1 MRHTT
6 AFTGLLLLL
15 VALRGLPSAHGDEL
29 VQVTPH
35 RAAAGLKSNEDTPPL
50 LGFLARPAGPGRF
63 PAVILLHAC
72 TGFSEHDT
80 AAAAA
85 LKSWGYVALALDTLG
100 DANMCA
106 EGGGAVAE
114 VFDAY
119 AALRYLTAQS
129 FVAGNRVAVMGYSM
143 GGIAALLAVDKD
155 GIGRPHEASFR
166 AAVTYYPLCQFS
178 TGILTTPTLI
188 LIGERDDW
196 ASADACR
203 KLAAH
208 ESDIGVTRVA
218 GTGASVDLIVYP
230 DATHAFDFKLPTR
243 RNLGH
248 FEQYNEEAARDAE
261 IRVRAFLR
269 QQLGDQPE
277 TPDTPNEP
285 AQSGAE
291 IRH

>member
-1 MRHTT
+1 M

-15 VALRGLPSAHGDEL
+15 AALWGLPSAYCDEL
-29 VQVTPH
+29 VQVTLH
-35 RAAAGLKSNEDTPPL
+35 RTAGELKSSENTSPL

-85 LKSWGYVALALDTLG
+85 LKSWGYVALALDSLG

-106 EGGGAVAE
+106 GGGGVTAE
-114 VFDAY
+114 LFDAY
-119 AALRYLTAQS
+119 AALHYLTAQS
-129 FVAGNRVAVMGYSM
+129 FVAGNRIAVMGYSM
-143 GGIAALLAVDKD
+143 GGIAALEAVDKD

-178 TGILTTPTLI
+178 TGNLTAPTLI

-196 ASADACR
+196 AIPDACR

-208 ESDIGVTRVA
+208 ESDIGITRVN
-218 GTGASVDLIVYP
+218 GTGAPVDLIVYP
-230 DATHAFDFKLPTR
+230 DATHAFDFKLPPR

-277 TPDTPNEP
+277 IPDTPNEP